1 MELPTLWISC
11 MGGTGKKMTTKETT
25 HCLNEERIAKLEL
38 SAEHRV
44 EQLQEFQRRIDKL
57 DNSIDKLCLNVAEVN
72 SILSTLKWIIGISIA
87 LFGGIFCFLTSE
99 LIKLV

>member
-1 MELPTLWISC
+1 
-11 MGGTGKKMTTKETT
+11 MTTPSQKTT
-25 HCLNEERIAKLEL
+25 PLTMAMTEPSKQHCHNEERIAKLEL
-38 SAEHRV
+38 SAEHRL
-44 EQLQEFQRRIDKL
+44 EQLHEFQRRIDKL
-57 DNSIDKLCLNVAEVN
+57 DSSIDKLCLNVAEVN

>member
-1 MELPTLWISC
+1 
-11 MGGTGKKMTTKETT
+11 MTTQTKQYNN
-25 HCLNEERIAKLEL
+25 HCLNEDRITKLEA

-57 DNSIDKLCLNVAEVN
+57 DDSIDRLCLNVAEVN

-87 LFGGIFCFLTSE
+87 LFGGIFTAIAVEML
-99 LIKLV
+99 L

>member
-1 MELPTLWISC
+1 MQT
-11 MGGTGKKMTTKETT
+11 MTTPLPSQKTMKYNNN
-25 HCLNEERIAKLEL
+25 HCKNEERIAKLEL
-38 SAEHRV
+38 SAEHRL

>member
-1 MELPTLWISC
+1 MELSTVWISS
-11 MGGTGKKMTTKETT
+11 MGGTGETMTE
-25 HCLNEERIAKLEL
+25 HCLNEDRIAKLEV

-57 DNSIDKLCLNVAEVN
+57 DSSIDKLCLNVAEVN

-87 LFGGIFCFLTSE
+87 LFGGIFCFLISE